1 MVGRA
6 CEIIGDKSMAKTKK
20 IPMRMCIACREMKPK
35 SEMTRVVKNVED
47 EISLDPTGKA
57 PGRGAYVCNNEECL
71 KKAIGKKLFN
81 KTFSTNVAP
90 EVYQGVEEGKFG
102 EK

>member
-1 MVGRA
+1 MP
-6 CEIIGDKSMAKTKK
+6 KNKN

-35 SEMTRVVKNVED
+35 KEMLRVVKNAEG
-47 EISLDPTGKA
+47 EIFPDPTGKA
-57 PGRGAYVCNNEECL
+57 PGRGAYVCNGEECR
-71 KKAIGKKLFN
+71 KKVLGKKLLH

-90 EVYQGVEEGKFG
+90 EVYQGIEEEGLG

>member
-1 MVGRA
+1 
-6 CEIIGDKSMAKTKK
+6 MAKTKSQ
-20 IPMRMCIACREMKPK
+20 PVRMCIACREMKLK
-35 SEMTRVVKNVED
+35 KEMTRVVKNAED

-57 PGRGAYVCNNEECL
+57 PGRGAYVCNQEECL

-81 KTFSTNVAP
+81 KSFSANVAP
-90 EVYQGVEEGKFG
+90 EVYQGVEEGKLG